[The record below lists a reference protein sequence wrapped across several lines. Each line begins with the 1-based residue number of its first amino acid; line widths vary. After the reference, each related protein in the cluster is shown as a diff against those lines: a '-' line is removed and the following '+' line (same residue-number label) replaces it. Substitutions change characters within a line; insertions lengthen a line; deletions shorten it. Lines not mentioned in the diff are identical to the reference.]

1 MKEGREKIDEEFEK
15 QKGAVELE
23 NRKNKEK
30 FLIENFS
37 EKLRGGPI
45 VVYKE
50 GKKGI
55 FSQSDKVEDVR
66 LNYDDQGISVFFNHN
81 NWIEV
86 YANTKGIGFYDSFA
100 SKEEDYKIT
109 KDSFD
114 TILNIMHDAI
124 EATVCSDSD
133 KEKMFQMIIDNFKNK
148 IIKDE
153 GMEKNFTEEE
163 KIEK

>member
-1 MKEGREKIDEEFEK
+1 MKQTMDQNFEN
-15 QKGAVELE
+15 QKEAAQLE
-23 NRKNKEK
+23 RKKNKEK

-86 YANTKGIGFYDSFA
+86 YANTKGIGFYGSFD

-109 KDSFD
+109 KKSFD
-114 TILNIMHDAI
+114 TILNVMHDAI
-124 EATVCSDSD
+124 EATACSEPD
-133 KEKMFQMIIDNFKNK
+133 KEKMFQLIIDNFKNK

-153 GMEKNFTEEE
+153 VGENNFTEEE